1 MLWVWPIDEI
11 VCLSVFI
18 LSYREKRKPWKELF
32 QNAKRNYFL
41 MVGLPVIFFLSIL
54 VLSFVFSQ
62 KACIFYMWKKAFKR
76 QPWIVLVNTDP
87 KQKVFRGT
95 DLTQTAGNWTRDD
108 RSDGTICSLAN
119 DKSPNNQTKSELGH
133 LQRKGDTKS

>member
-87 KQKVFRGT
+87 KQKVFHGT
-95 DLTQTAGNWTRDD
+95 DLTQTAGNEREMVGQTAPFALWPMTNHQ
-108 RSDGTICSLAN
+108 TIRQSL
-119 DKSPNNQTKSELGH
+119 S
-133 LQRKGDTKS
+133 